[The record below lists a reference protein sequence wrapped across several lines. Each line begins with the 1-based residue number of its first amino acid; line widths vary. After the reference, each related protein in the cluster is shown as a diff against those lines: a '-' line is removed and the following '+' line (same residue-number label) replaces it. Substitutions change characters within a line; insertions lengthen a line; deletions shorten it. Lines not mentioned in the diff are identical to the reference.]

1 MRVLIACEFS
11 GIVREAFK
19 PYCDFVLSCDLL
31 PSEIKGNHY
40 QGDVRDILYDG
51 WDLLIAFPP
60 CTFLCSS
67 GMHWNHRKPERW
79 KQTQKAL
86 ALFYTFVNAPIEKIA
101 IENPVGILSSQYRK
115 PDQIIQPYQY
125 GDDASKATCLW
136 LKNLPRLQPTQYVKP
151 RFVNGACRWNN
162 QTDSGQNK
170 LSESENRAMERSK
183 TYNGIAKAMASQW
196 SKPCLVQMELF

>member
-1 MRVLIACEFS
+1 MRVLVACEFS

-40 QGDVRDILYDG
+40 QGDVKDILYDD

-136 LKNLPRLQPTQYVKP
+136 LKNLPRLQPTQYVNP
-151 RFVNGACRWNN
+151 RFVNGACRWSN